1 MDFYLTFGSFVPFGI
16 ERGFSAAKRRCK
28 RGFLA
33 LARAADVRGR
43 RKLALRMQKPIAYKK
58 GGAFVA

>member
-16 ERGFSAAKRRCK
+16 ERGFRRRNGGAK
-28 RGFLA
+28 GFLA